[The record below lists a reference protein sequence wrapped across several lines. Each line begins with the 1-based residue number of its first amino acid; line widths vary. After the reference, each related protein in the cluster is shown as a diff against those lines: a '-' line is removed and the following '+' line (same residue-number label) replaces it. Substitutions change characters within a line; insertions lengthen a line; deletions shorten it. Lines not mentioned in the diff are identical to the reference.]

1 MTMAAQAACGGSG
14 PRHWLKLH
22 VPAQA
27 AIAGSSLAHR
37 SPVFAKIH
45 PASPKSVTSD
55 PRCSCSRWLKL
66 HGNSAGFR
74 CQPIQQG
81 PAPATGLDE
90 TTGDSLARRCSL
102 ELWCQLKF
110 RLTAQSTKAGP
121 SLRAPEEVKRA
132 GTSRAS
138 LHLWQQHPLRLQPYG
153 IGGVCNMGRVGWV
166 VSPIRRW
173 VGGPSVVPDLCGDNA
188 RPACEGW
195 ACTGH
200 LGAGAHTGWNLR
212 GHLYDVGGLS
222 GILHSGPNRHTLLP
236 GAC

>member
-1 MTMAAQAACGGSG
+1 MALAQAACAGSG
-14 PRHWLKLH
+14 CHCWLELSTSIANICEDSPR
-22 VPAQA
+22 
-27 AIAGSSLAHR
+27 LA
-37 SPVFAKIH
+37 
-45 PASPKSVTSD
+45 KSVTSD

-66 HGNSAGFR
+66 HENTAGFR
-74 CQPIQQG
+74 GQPIRQG

-90 TTGDSLARRCSL
+90 TAGDALARRCSL

-110 RLTAQSTKAGP
+110 RLTARSTKAGP
-121 SLRAPEEVKRA
+121 SLRAPEEIKRA

-188 RPACEGW
+188 RPACPGW

-200 LGAGAHTGWNLR
+200 LGEGAHRVWNLR
-212 GHLYDVGGLS
+212 GHLYDVGGA
-222 GILHSGPNRHTLLP
+222 G
-236 GAC
+236 